1 MEKITEGKEKKMAEE
16 KAMCIGH
23 AQRLSAVEESAKSAH
38 KRIDALDSLTQS
50 VNNLAISVSEMA
62 VGMRQLEKSSANLS
76 QKIDCLEAA
85 PGKRWDLIVTEIIKL
100 IVAAAAGF
108 LLSMLF

>member
-1 MEKITEGKEKKMAEE
+1 MEKTTEGKGKKMEC
-16 KAMCIGH
+16 KACLDH
-23 AQRLSAVEESAKSAH
+23 AQRIAKVEESSKSAH
-38 KRIDALDSLTQS
+38 KRIDALDSLTKS

-85 PGKRWDLIVTEIIKL
+85 PGKRWELIVTEIIKL
-100 IVAAAAGF
+100 IVAGAAGF
-108 LLSMLF
+108 LLSTIF

>member
-1 MEKITEGKEKKMAEE
+1 
-16 KAMCIGH
+16 MCISH

-50 VNNLAISVSEMA
+50 VNNLTISVSEMA

-76 QKIDCLEAA
+76 QKIDCLEAT
-85 PGKRWDLIVTEIIKL
+85 PGKRWELIVTEIIKL
-100 IVAAAAGF
+100 VVAGAAGF
-108 LLSMLF
+108 LLSRLF